1 MEIGSFIQ
9 ELEKISF
16 LIKKSAVDGEIE
28 LDLLSIQIGI
38 PKEELKKLIKEG
50 LLDPNRSFN

>member
-16 LIKKSAVDGEIE
+16 LIKKSVVDGEIE